1 MSLKPVDIDEAM
13 VKLKSDASTPEM
25 RLKARTNL
33 NVHRRSSFSRY
44 GLVGASVGIAAFV
57 FWPRVTAG
65 TTWAQALASSSEAL
79 VVHYKTMD
87 SKGTVI
93 SEEWAKGD
101 KTARVVQLS
110 NGKLFL
116 EWRTDGK
123 KTFHFSDFRMDDK
136 SRKNPNYRLF
146 GEIYTGKPGFSY
158 SLSSNGTR
166 LDDLLKLRQTK
177 IVKQEPVMH
186 NELEATKYELQ
197 SQVFRNEHYYAIV
210 DKKSGLIVEVQG
222 DNNQWKATYDY
233 PGKVDDQ
240 IFEPRAQLAKGIDVY
255 DIKQLKET
263 LKANLEK
270 GLATSKGVTLR
281 SATMDSYGNL
291 WVLWTGSSVTNK
303 LEHPFTVSGVQL
315 SPPSSTKKFTSHAAK
330 NGKDSFETTSAGAR
344 IYGMSRTALTKIGSQ
359 IDISIP
365 TKNGVATF
373 KNIPVVRIGF
383 FQSYRPWS
391 PKPSPPAIVKKWTV
405 PNNHRQ

>member
-13 VKLKSDASTPEM
+13 VKLKSDSSTPEM
-25 RLKARTNL
+25 RLKARSMF
-33 NVHRRSSFSRY
+33 NVNRRTSFSRY
-44 GLVGASVGIAAFV
+44 GLVGASVGLAAFAL
-57 FWPRVTAG
+57 WPRVTAG
-65 TTWAQALASSSEAL
+65 TTWAQSLDSSSQAL
-79 VVHYKTMD
+79 IVHYTTKNANGET
-87 SKGTVI
+87 I
-93 SEEWAKGD
+93 SEEWIRGD
-101 KTARVVQLS
+101 KTARTVQFS

-123 KTFHFSDFRMDDK
+123 KTFCFSDFRVDDK
-136 SRKNPNYRLF
+136 NKKNPNYRLF

-158 SLSSNGTR
+158 SLSSTGTHIEH
-166 LDDLLKLRQTK
+166 LLKLRQTK
-177 IVKQEPVMH
+177 ILKQEPIIH
-186 NELEATKYELQ
+186 NGLEATKYELQ
-197 SQVFRNEHYYAIV
+197 SQMFRNEHYYAIV

-222 DNNQWKATYDY
+222 SNNQWKGIYEY
-233 PGKVDDQ
+233 PSTVDDQ
-240 IFEPRAQLAKGIDVY
+240 IFEPHAQLAKDIDVY
-255 DIKQLKET
+255 DVKQLKET

-281 SATMDSYGNL
+281 SVTMDSYGNL
-291 WVLWTGSSVTNK
+291 WVLWTGSPVTNK
-303 LEHPFTVSGVQL
+303 LERPFTVSGIQL
-315 SPPSSTKKFTSHAAK
+315 SPPSSTKKFTSRAAK
-330 NGKDSFETTSAGAR
+330 SGKDSFETTPTGSR